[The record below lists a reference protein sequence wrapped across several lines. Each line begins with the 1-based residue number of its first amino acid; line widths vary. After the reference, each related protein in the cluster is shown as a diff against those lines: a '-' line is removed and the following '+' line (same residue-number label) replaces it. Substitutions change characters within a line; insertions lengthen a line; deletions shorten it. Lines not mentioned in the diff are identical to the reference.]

1 MTVLIKLTEAQSG
14 TGPFDVYVYHNNISN
29 NGYERSKIN
38 PTPVPKSILLE
49 GYVVDIPF
57 PASTIGGYAEVVSL
71 GNCEAGEGTY
81 IGLSFTTQEHCINWT
96 ATNDRNINIVINAVL
111 DFTAVA
117 AGRTINPT
125 ASSASLTRFTA
136 PGDMF
141 LQEFHYSIPMNFTF
155 SSSST
160 VATLSNKL
168 LPAYIDFASGTIT
181 SLAYSFNVVFTNG
194 SSNTIEQIITIPAYN
209 QSRLTS
215 YFNNCFEHN
224 FENITTTLPPLC
236 GITATVIE
244 LPDLITV
251 CGTFSSYYFDR
262 ESYFDGTID
271 FNSSLI
277 MGESVDVYQ
286 SEIYLISYSTMNNGT
301 VIPATSVFGVTQLDI
316 GETTNIGTYGT
327 YVGWQ
332 GENNPNP
339 VYSVTFGG
347 TLVTN
352 LRVRQGNF
360 TIVYDTYSE
369 GGTPGN
375 FFPTSSA
382 NTCE

>member
-1 MTVLIKLTEAQSG
+1 MTILIKLTEAQAG
-14 TGPFDVYVYHNNISN
+14 TGPFDVYIYHNNIGM
-29 NGYERSKIN
+29 NGYQITKIN

-49 GYVVDIPF
+49 GYVVDAPLQ
-57 PASTIGGYAEVVSL
+57 SVSVKVVSL
-71 GNCEAGEGTY
+71 GACESSEGVY
-81 IGLSFTTQEHCINWT
+81 IRLSSTTQEHCINWT
-96 ATNDRNINIVINAVL
+96 ATNDRNQNIILNAVL

-125 ASSASLTRFTA
+125 ASSASLIKFTT
-136 PGDMF
+136 PGEDWP
-141 LQEFHYSIPMNFTF
+141 QEFHYSIPMNFTF

-160 VATLSNKL
+160 VATLTNKL
-168 LPAYIDFASGTIT
+168 LPTTTDFSLASGTIT
-181 SLAYSFNVVFTNG
+181 SLYYAFNVVFTNG
-194 SSNTIEQIITIPAYN
+194 TSNGIFEMITNPAYN

-375 FFPTSSA
+375 FYPTSSA